1 MCLLVLNSFVLTEF
15 DFDHQ
20 AVKLENSKNKI
31 QMSEAKQKEL
41 EEEKVPIDPNVL
53 FKNKYIQ

>member
-1 MCLLVLNSFVLTEF
+1 MCLLVLNSSKF

-31 QMSEAKQKEL
+31 QMSEAKLKEL